1 MVSSLSAFEQY
12 QHQDAWVWEH
22 QALVRAR
29 PVAGDAQVG
38 AAFERIRR
46 NVLCRPRDRVQLRQQ
61 IVDMRRRIGESGDAR
76 VDLKRGAG
84 GIVDIE
90 FMVQYLVLAWAAE
103 HPALA
108 DWTDNVRILDTA
120 AKVGL
125 LDGETA
131 AALKDAYLALRAER
145 HREALDIPDD
155 GRAREILERN
165 ATLIREQWRAL
176 LTPDIAKE

>member
-1 MVSSLSAFEQY
+1 M
-12 QHQDAWVWEH
+12 WEH

-29 PVAGDAQVG
+29 PVAGDREVS

-46 NVLCRPRDRVQLRQQ
+46 EILCDVRDRTELRRA
-61 IVDMRRRIGESGDAR
+61 IVDMRRRVGESASAS
-76 VDLKRGAG
+76 VDLKRAAG

-90 FMVQYLVLAWAAE
+90 FMVQYLVLAAAFE
-103 HPALA
+103 HPSLA
-108 DWTDNVRILDTA
+108 DWTDNVRILETA

-125 LDGETA
+125 LEAETA

-155 GRAREILERN
+155 GRAREVLDRN
-165 ATLIREQWRAL
+165 VTLIREQWSPAARAGSRKGVIRWRPL
-176 LTPDIAKE
+176 HSQTAMAGSG